1 MAEDDGGVLG
11 RLPRSR
17 PGTRSDKRVAGTA
30 KPAPPPP
37 RPRRAPSAP
46 SRPDPLGDAVRVATK
61 AAGAGVRVAGT
72 VAGELLRKLPRP

>member
-1 MAEDDGGVLG
+1 M
-11 RLPRSR
+11 
-17 PGTRSDKRVAGTA
+17 AGTA

-37 RPRRAPSAP
+37 PRPRPRRAPSAPPPAP